1 MIRSHDDNVWS
12 DISVM
17 TSCHDCHVTS
27 VQSSWHVTS
36 LSPVTEMSISSIQMS
51 SPPPGP
57 HASVAARERGELNWN
72 HLKWS
77 ILHYRIWLTIKT
89 TIHWTRVDK
98 KWAPN
103 IFICL
108 RENNKMHILKRWARG
123 WWHSWHLRWIWW
135 LCSQLRDN
143 EWPRTLWP
151 RVSPCSSGH
160 LSPWCHIVRED
171 IFAYCEML
179 PHWTHETSN
188 RCQCNDNNIQRK
200 KKMDPA
206 IVVTVI
212 VFCDSDKFQGTSRTK
227 EDGYCCLGWAWIV
240 TETGIKYKE
249 TLNVSQWPRYWEE
262 EGLWWLP
269 GINELTL
276 SCSDNIRLAPGGRRS
291 LEQIQKYKRLT

>member
-108 RENNKMHILKRWARG
+108 RENNKMHILKRWEGDDIHDIWDEYDDCVHNWETMSDPGHYDHVCPHAPLVTCPPDVTL
-123 WWHSWHLRWIWW
+123 SLRTYLHIVKCYPTGHMRPVTGVNVTTIISRERRRWTLRLLSLW
-135 LCSQLRDN
+135 LCSVILTNFKERLGQRRTVTAAWAGPELSQRLGSSTKRLSMCHNGRDI
-143 EWPRTLWP
+143 ER
-151 RVSPCSSGH
+151 RRGCDGSPGSMSWH
-160 LSPWCHIVRED
+160 SPVQI
-171 IFAYCEML
+171 
-179 PHWTHETSN
+179 TSAS
-188 RCQCNDNNIQRK
+188 
-200 KKMDPA
+200 PPVA
-206 IVVTVI
+206 IAH
-212 VFCDSDKFQGTSRTK
+212 SDKYK
-227 EDGYCCLGWAWIV
+227 N
-240 TETGIKYKE
+240 IK
-249 TLNVSQWPRYWEE
+249 
-262 EGLWWLP
+262 
-269 GINELTL
+269 
-276 SCSDNIRLAPGGRRS
+276 D
-291 LEQIQKYKRLT
+291 